1 MRKHYMVEVGLRGNS
16 LRIEAND
23 QTEAI
28 RLAKDV
34 VLEDGLLIFVQ
45 RMCEEEPAE
54 DKAPDRALVMWRPG
68 RDWSDQRN
76 VKRNEMSPPRREDL
90 GGAFFDT

>member
-1 MRKHYMVEVGLRGNS
+1 MRKHYMVEVGLRENS
-16 LRIEAND
+16 LRIEADD
-23 QTEAI
+23 QTGAI

-45 RMCEEEPAE
+45 GMYEEEPAG
-54 DKAPDRALVMWRPG
+54 DKAPDRALIMWRPG

-76 VKRNEMSPPRREDL
+76 LNHSGMVPAPKI
-90 GGAFFDT
+90 

>member
-1 MRKHYMVEVGLRGNS
+1 MVEVGLRGNS

-34 VLEDGLLIFVQ
+34 ALEDGLLIFAQ
-45 RMCEEEPAE
+45 RMDEKSLLKMKPPT
-54 DKAPDRALVMWRPG
+54 KAPNMPSAMLRMQP
-68 RDWSDQRN
+68 
-76 VKRNEMSPPRREDL
+76 SPR
-90 GGAFFDT
+90 